1 MDNTTE
7 FLKVGSTKN
16 ILCDII
22 NECFNGGNMMM
33 GGGTFGTFGTGG
45 RNMFNKLVFS
55 ELLFNQFGGKSVKKW
70 TTFSHN
76 GVLFPE
82 PYQAHGIPLIYGDK
96 KEKIYLDPESEEY
109 ATIYS
114 KFVDTEY
121 VKNKLFKQNFY
132 GDWKKYLKK
141 GGFNQVVSLELCDFS
156 LIYAHVLK
164 MKEEKKKESDGEK
177 GGKGGKGDKGDG
189 DRRYTE
195 AMVDNKVQAVGN
207 FRIEPPGIFL
217 GRGCH
222 PLAGKIKKRILP
234 EDITINIDNKSKIPE
249 LPLFY
254 KYKKWGKII
263 HDNTLEWLASWKDT
277 ITGKTKYVWLGNK
290 SDFKAKSDLHKYE
303 KARKLAKHIDNIRL
317 TNMNNISITG
327 KSDDDIQLKQL
338 GCALYLIDNLAL
350 RVGNEKGEDEADTVG
365 VCSLRIEHIELIEP
379 NIVKLDF
386 LGKDSIRYENKVKVD
401 NNVFNALFLFSR
413 NKKKDDDLF
422 DKINP
427 SLLNTYI
434 KTISSNDD
442 LTAKVFRTYNAS
454 YLFQKEIDEIN
465 KKYNTPSLFQKK
477 VDEINKKYNSKS
489 DKEDYIS
496 ELLTSYNKANL
507 KVALLCN
514 HQKNV
519 SKGFNDQIKKIDDKI
534 EELQEKKVQAG
545 DDKDKIKKINAKI
558 KDLKNK
564 KSLKVE
570 LKNVSLGTSKINY
583 IDPRI
588 TVAFL
593 KKHNIKI
600 EKIFSPTLIDK
611 FFWAMDVDEKW
622 KF

>member
-1 MDNTTE
+1 MDNRTV
-7 FLKVGSTKN
+7 FFKVGSTKN
-16 ILCDII
+16 ILSDII
-22 NECFNGGNMMM
+22 NECFNYDNINIKKSVQKGGSGDGRGSGGVGDGRGS
-33 GGGTFGTFGTGG
+33 GGGSIKEGKTDI
-45 RNMFNKLVFS
+45 REMINKLVFS

-82 PYQAHGIPLIYGDK
+82 PYQAHGVPLIYGDK

-141 GGFNQVVSLELCDFS
+141 GGFNQIVSLDLCDFS

-164 MKEEKKKESDGEK
+164 MKEEKKEEKE
-177 GGKGGKGDKGDG
+177 GKGGDGDKYKEAIIDG
-189 DRRYTE
+189 
-195 AMVDNKVQAVGN
+195 KVQAVGN

-222 PLAGKIKKRILP
+222 PLAGKIKKRIFP
-234 EDITINIDNKSKIPE
+234 EDMTINIDNKSKIPE

-254 KYKKWGKII
+254 KNRKWGKII

-303 KARKLAKHIDNIRL
+303 KARKLSKHIDNIRL
-317 TNMNNISITG
+317 TNMNNISVSITG
-327 KSDDDIQLKQL
+327 KNDDDIRLKQL

-365 VCSLRIEHIELIEP
+365 VCSLRIEHIELKEP
-379 NIVKLDF
+379 DIVKLDF

-401 NNVFNALFLFSR
+401 DNVFNALYLFTR

-427 SLLNTYI
+427 TLLNTYI
-434 KTISSNDD
+434 KTISSQDD

-454 YLFQKEIDEIN
+454 YLFQNEINEIN
-465 KKYNTPSLFQKK
+465 KKYNKK
-477 VDEINKKYNSKS
+477 EN
-489 DKEDYIS
+489 KEDYIS

-519 SKGFNDQIKKIDDKI
+519 SKSFNDQIKKIDDKI
-534 EELQEKKVQAG
+534 EELQEKKAQAG
-545 DDKDKIKKINAKI
+545 DDKDKIKKINDKI

-588 TVAFL
+588 TIAFL

-600 EKIFSPTLIDK
+600 EKVFSQTLIDK
-611 FFWAMDVDEKW
+611 FFWAMDVDENW